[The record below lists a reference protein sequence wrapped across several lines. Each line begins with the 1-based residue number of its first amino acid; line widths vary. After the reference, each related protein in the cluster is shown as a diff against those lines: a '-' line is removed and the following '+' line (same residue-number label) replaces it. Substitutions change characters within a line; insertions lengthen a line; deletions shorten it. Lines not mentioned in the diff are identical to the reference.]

1 MAPPSEPTASTKGRQ
16 IPIVCPGH
24 TRPLAELQFCSVN
37 DNPNGD
43 DEPRTFLVS
52 ACHDKCPMVRDAES
66 GDWIGTFKG
75 HKGAVW
81 SCRLDPAAFL
91 GATASGELGL
101 LLLVMLLDDVCQF
114 CLLCIQCTFH
124 KRLHFILYHVTIHS
138 NRIVQHPSQ
147 PPLNNK
153 TKATS
158 ASKYGTQSP
167 ALPSTPSPTNTLSN
181 PAIGVQTPNGSP
193 PGETRGY

>member
-1 MAPPSEPTASTKGRQ
+1 
-16 IPIVCPGH
+16 
-24 TRPLAELQFCSVN
+24 
-37 DNPNGD
+37 
-43 DEPRTFLVS
+43 
-52 ACHDKCPMVRDAES
+52 MVRDAES

-138 NRIVQHPSQ
+138 NRIFQHPSQ
-147 PPLNNK
+147 PPLNNN

-167 ALPSTPSPTNTLSN
+167 ALPSAPSPTNTLSN